1 MEKKKWNLIKWHHR
15 FFLVFL
21 KAPKEEHL
29 LSRVC
34 ERSVCLWQRS
44 GEGRRTDT
52 EKMNSGIL
60 NIKDDRVPQQ
70 LLLFIFLWKHL
81 DTHIHLY
88 SCHTPSFSP
97 SPSVSSCH
105 TLFFPLSRSPP
116 RLHVL
121 HVKQPQ
127 LDSDGGGTSM
137 QPIILHIF
145 FLVNVRK

>member
-1 MEKKKWNLIKWHHR
+1 MKKKKIEFNKFLNC
-15 FFLVFL
+15 FFLK
-21 KAPKEEHL
+21 KAPKEEDL
-29 LSRVC
+29 LSWVC
-34 ERSVCLWQRS
+34 EHSVCLWQRS

-105 TLFFPLSRSPP
+105 TLSFLLSRSPSHLASARQATATWLG
-116 RLHVL
+116 RLARRRCNA
-121 HVKQPQ
+121 
-127 LDSDGGGTSM
+127 SSYTFS
-137 QPIILHIF
+137 F
-145 FLVNVRK
+145 FGKC